1 MAKKTKRYFA
11 IAFTTKDGR
20 DLFARNLQYN
30 LPRGSVLGAW
40 HSKSSQKKRI
50 EYGKCGFKSAFG
62 CMESLY
68 DYFVETSNY
77 ETENI
82 RAFIVEI
89 SGRIDVDWDMEMIAS
104 ENMRFVKEIKPFSMD
119 SLCSREV
126 EDKIVTED
134 ELGILTSGTVVARI

>member
-20 DLFARNLQYN
+20 DLKAHNLQYN

-40 HSKSSQKKRI
+40 HSKSAQKKRI
-50 EYGKCGFKSAFG
+50 EYGKCGFKSAYG
-62 CMESLY
+62 NLEELY
-68 DYFVETSNY
+68 DYIVETVNY
-77 ETENI
+77 EKENI